1 MQQNSFVQM
10 VEINVHIKHY
20 DFFYLLDLLLF
31 ILVEVHIKERGTK
44 LLPLESLV
52 IFGYYQTLQFYV
64 CM

>member
-1 MQQNSFVQM
+1 M
-10 VEINVHIKHY
+10 VEINFHIKQC
-20 DFFYLLDLLLF
+20 DLFYLLDLLLF
-31 ILVEVHIKERGTK
+31 ILVEVHVKVRGTK